1 MTCCMMCCITCCR
14 LMTCSDIATADVCKK
29 CGSMIA
35 TTRLAAGEP
44 AVAGQGAHLR
54 ARHKLMCVSC
64 KDGSHVVCVRCVCVC
79 RMSSVCVCVC
89 RMLSVCVCV
98 CVSHVVCVCV
108 SHVVCVC
115 VCVSHVVCVCV
126 CVCVACRL
134 RVCVA
139 CRLRQVSLFEWSFA
153 RRLVFAPHSRHGG
166 GSVWMLTSACWQHSF
181 CFPLSSGGAC
191 SDEHKRGL
199 SSIAWRL
206 WSVK

>member
-89 RMLSVCVCV
+89 VACCLR
-98 CVSHVVCVCV
+98 
-108 SHVVCVC
+108 
-115 VCVSHVVCVCV
+115 VCV

-139 CRLRQVSLFEWSFA
+139 CRLCVCVCVACRLRVCMCVCRMSSACVCRMSSASGVPVRVVLCSSSCLCTALTA
-153 RRLVFAPHSRHGG
+153 RRRQCVDA
-166 GSVWMLTSACWQHSF
+166 
-181 CFPLSSGGAC
+181 
-191 SDEHKRGL
+191 D
-199 SSIAWRL
+199 
-206 WSVK
+206 

>member
-89 RMLSVCVCV
+89 RMSSACVYV

-108 SHVVCVC
+108 SHVVCVRC
-115 VCVSHVVCVCV
+115 PC
-126 CVCVACRL
+126 
-134 RVCVA
+134 
-139 CRLRQVSLFEWSFA
+139 
-153 RRLVFAPHSRHGG
+153 
-166 GSVWMLTSACWQHSF
+166 
-181 CFPLSSGGAC
+181 SSGPLLVV
-191 SDEHKRGL
+191 L
-199 SSIAWRL
+199 SLHRTHGTAAA
-206 WSVK
+206 VCGC